1 MSAAMDTENINPN
14 SNPNQNDG
22 VKDIDVQE
30 EHQEIDYEDDDP
42 GYQTHDY
49 ESSSYQDS
57 IASYAFS
64 IDECLYENGRRYH
77 KYFGTDRNLHPI
89 DETEHERLD
98 LHHEIFVL
106 LLDGELYK
114 APLDPLKQTKILDI
128 GTGTGVWAFEIAC
141 KFPDAEIIATDLSPV
156 ARFPWGAL
164 ANCRFEVDDVEREWL
179 YEDNSFSFIHM
190 RNVSII
196 DWDYLMGQM
205 FRTTQPGGWVEISD
219 LGGVCYSDNGTLTV
233 DQGASTYIETLSD
246 ALARAGRPFQTGASL
261 KGHLE
266 KAGFVNVQVFRYKQP
281 WGPWPSQKTLKQ
293 AGALFLMQADTG
305 FEAYALAPLTRILGM
320 GHAEAMQICKGGIMA
335 SKNKHAHVYNY

>member
-1 MSAAMDTENINPN
+1 MDTENTNE
-14 SNPNQNDG
+14 ND
-22 VKDIDVQE
+22 KIEDIEAE
-30 EHQEIDYEDDDP
+30 EEYQEIDYGDDDP
-42 GYQTHDY
+42 GYHTHDY
-49 ESSSYQDS
+49 ESS
-57 IASYAFS
+57 
-64 IDECLYENGRRYH
+64 
-77 KYFGTDRNLHPI
+77 
-89 DETEHERLD
+89 RLD

-114 APLDPLKQTKILDI
+114 APLDPSKQTRILDI
-128 GTGTGVWAFEIAC
+128 GTGTGVWAFEMAC

-179 YEDNSFSFIHM
+179 YQDFQLYSHEKCFHHRLGLSDGPDVSVPFLTTLVPINVNFIT
-190 RNVSII
+190 S
-196 DWDYLMGQM
+196 
-205 FRTTQPGGWVEISD
+205 TTQPGGWVEISD
-219 LGGVCYSDNGTLTV
+219 LGGVCYSDNGTLAV

-266 KAGFVNVQVFRYKQP
+266 KAGFVNIQVFRYKQP
-281 WGPWPSQKTLKQ
+281 WGPWSSQKALKQ

-320 GHAEAMQICKGGIMA
+320 GHEEAMQICKGGIMA
-335 SKNKHAHVYNY
+335 SKNKNAHVYNYYHLAIGQKPKY